1 MSARAGG
8 SERRQPTDSRRSLNL
23 PTHPP
28 TPGGSR
34 QRWKTRIRS
43 RPPNGCARGAL
54 GLELLFL
61 LGSGAFL
68 FAIAPYAEGAVS
80 DARVLF
86 LAALALFSVILL
98 DGIFRT
104 LEILDWDCPRCHENY
119 CGGPLLFR
127 ARCNSCGHPAGTD
140 SRRHAS
146 RER

>member
-1 MSARAGG
+1 VEDSDPLSTAQWLRAR
-8 SERRQPTDSRRSLNL
+8 R
-23 PTHPP
+23 
-28 TPGGSR
+28 
-34 QRWKTRIRS
+34 
-43 RPPNGCARGAL
+43 AL

-68 FAIAPYAEGAVS
+68 FVMAPYAEGAVS

-119 CGGPLLFR
+119 CGPLLFR
-127 ARCNSCGHPAGTD
+127 TRCNACGQAADPEAHRHGT
-140 SRRHAS
+140 
-146 RER
+146 ER